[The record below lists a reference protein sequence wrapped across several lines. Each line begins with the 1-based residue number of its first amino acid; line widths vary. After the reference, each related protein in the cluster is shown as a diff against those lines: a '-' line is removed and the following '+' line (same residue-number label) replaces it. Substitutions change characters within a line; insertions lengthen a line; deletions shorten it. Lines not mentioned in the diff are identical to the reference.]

1 MGMAVDHA
9 FAINRFIYVCASRT
23 YQGQWLNQVI
33 RYRVGA
39 GWHLDFNKYIIRLG
53 MRANT
58 IHNGCAVEEGPDQK
72 LWITMGDGGIAMRA
86 QNPNLLNGKVLRVN
100 RDGSIPGDNPIWP
113 GRSTPNRVWTIGH
126 RNAQGIAFH
135 PENGR
140 VYVVEH
146 GPEKD
151 DEINWIRRGRNYGWP
166 CVTGRNHPYVSC
178 SGSASFTMPAWS
190 SEGPTLATSGG
201 VFVDGAVWESW
212 NDDLFVCTL
221 KQEDLRRFS
230 VNSAGQ
236 PVAPHNVFYNT
247 RWGRLRAA
255 VLGPFNKLY
264 ITTSNGAN
272 DKVIRITP
280 S

>member
-1 MGMAVDHA
+1 MLRRPRFVVLMASLMSLSVLFPASALAAAPTLSARVVQGGLVIPWDVDFAPSGEMFVTERPGRVKVFASGAIGATLLQTTTISSVRAQGESGVMGMAVDHA

-113 GRSTPNRVWTIGH
+113 GRSTPNRV
-126 RNAQGIAFH
+126 
-135 PENGR
+135 
-140 VYVVEH
+140 
-146 GPEKD
+146 
-151 DEINWIRRGRNYGWP
+151 
-166 CVTGRNHPYVSC
+166 S
-178 SGSASFTMPAWS
+178 PAV
-190 SEGPTLATSGG
+190 PPLAL
-201 VFVDGAVWESW
+201 D
-212 NDDLFVCTL
+212 
-221 KQEDLRRFS
+221 
-230 VNSAGQ
+230 
-236 PVAPHNVFYNT
+236 H
-247 RWGRLRAA
+247 LRAA
-255 VLGPFNKLY
+255 DPRFGDRRGGEQRESGEGEHERESGHGRSL
-264 ITTSNGAN
+264 IAC
-272 DKVIRITP
+272 R
-280 S
+280 